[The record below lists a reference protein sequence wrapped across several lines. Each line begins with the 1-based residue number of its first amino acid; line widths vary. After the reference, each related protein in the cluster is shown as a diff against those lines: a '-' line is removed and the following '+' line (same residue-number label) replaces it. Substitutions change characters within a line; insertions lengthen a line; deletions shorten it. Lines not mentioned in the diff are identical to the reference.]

1 MGTAPSDLRAT
12 TTAQLV
18 AETAH
23 EVAIAAL
30 AAEHHAEMTAGDV
43 RASLETTG
51 LAEPAK
57 GAKARHVRI
66 GKPELRDLA
75 ILSAPRAR

>member
-1 MGTAPSDLRAT
+1 MTAENA
-12 TTAQLV
+12 
-18 AETAH
+18 AETDA
-23 EVAIAAL
+23 
-30 AAEHHAEMTAGDV
+30 MTAGDV

-66 GKPELRDLA
+66 GRPELRDLA